1 MNNVFLVNRKEKIEY
16 PSADDFFSP
25 DEIFPEYPGK
35 EGSISQQRN
44 EVYRMVRECLHLAQ
58 YDEKNYGTSKWNPLG
73 EVIKPGD
80 TVLIKPNW
88 VENKNK
94 NKAVN
99 DNLECLV
106 THPSVVRAVCDYVV
120 IALKGK
126 GEIIIADAPMQ
137 GCDLPDMFE
146 IVGYNK
152 LFAYLKG
159 YDVHIKIVDMRRYS
173 RVSKTQGVL
182 SSLIMNDDTE
192 NSHSKLVKLGSHSL
206 HSEKDNQN
214 VKYKVTDY
222 LETDTMKY
230 HHGHEHNYEVHAL
243 PLEADVIIN
252 IPKPKTHRLAG
263 MTAAVKNFVGITY
276 EKASLPHRIEGAKE
290 CGGDAYKKKSIWKE
304 KMHLFD
310 EKRTQA
316 SIENKL
322 FSAFCNDFLMKICY
336 VIGSRISGDEYRIGS
351 WYGNDTIW
359 RTAIDL
365 NYILLHADKEGNIV
379 NAIQRSIIT
388 IGDMIVCGQGEGPV
402 GPTPKYL
409 NMIMMTDNTLVFDR
423 VMCEIMGF
431 DKAKLPMF
439 NSLKALKNMGYD
451 SIEQLEKNIVC
462 RNLTGTQISDFKTKE
477 EWHFEPHSCWKGH
490 IERLDK
496 SKDRSRYRT

>member
-1 MNNVFLVNRKEKIEY
+1 MNNVYLVDHEDKIKD

-25 DEIFPEYPGK
+25 DEFFPEYPGDK
-35 EGSISQQRN
+35 RSISRQRN
-44 EVYRMVRECLHLAQ
+44 DVYRMVRECLRLSK
-58 YDEKNYGTSKWNPLG
+58 YDGRNYGSSKWNPLG
-73 EVIKPGD
+73 EIIKPGD

-94 NKAVN
+94 NKDVN

-137 GCDLPDMFE
+137 GCDLQDMFE

-152 LFAYLKG
+152 LFEYLKG
-159 YDVHIKIVDMRRYS
+159 YHVNIRIVDMRRYS
-173 RVSKTQGVL
+173 RVAKTRGVF
-182 SSLIMNDDTE
+182 SPLIMNDDEE
-192 NSHSKLVKLGSHSL
+192 NSHSKLVKLDGHSL

-230 HHGHEHNYEVHAL
+230 HHGHEHNYEIHAL

-290 CGGDAYKKKSIWKE
+290 CGGDAYMKKSFWKE

-310 EKRTQA
+310 EKRTNA

-322 FSAFCNDFLMKICY
+322 FSAFWNDIFMKICY
-336 VIGSRISGDEYRIGS
+336 VIGSGISGDAYRIGS

-379 NAIQRSIIT
+379 DDIQRKIVT

-402 GPTPKYL
+402 GPTPKHL

-439 NSLKALKNMGYD
+439 NSLKAHKNMGYD
-451 SIEQLEKNIVC
+451 SIEQLEKNIVYC
-462 RNLTGTQISDFKTKE
+462 QEGETTILDFTAKKE
-477 EWHFEPHSCWKGH
+477 WSFEPHSCWKGH
-490 IERLDK
+490 IERL
-496 SKDRSRYRT
+496 